1 MCFVKQRSAEEE
13 ETGAFSRI
21 GWRGMIIIEILHFCV
36 YTLCIQIMCV
46 YDRGKASAC
55 HSHDN
60 NASELMTCVRRRPGA
75 LAHLCGQDWT
85 KKATP
90 FCDRNVTRGS
100 LSVQLQLDLC
110 VSWRG
115 WIWKPPVCRGVV
127 LSTRCWEC
135 GMVLLYDYK

>member
-1 MCFVKQRSAEEE
+1 MYMCFVKQRSAEEE

-46 YDRGKASAC
+46 YDSGKASAC

-85 KKATP
+85 
-90 FCDRNVTRGS
+90 C
-100 LSVQLQLDLC
+100 
-110 VSWRG
+110 
-115 WIWKPPVCRGVV
+115 
-127 LSTRCWEC
+127 
-135 GMVLLYDYK
+135 LLYTSPSPRDSLRSRMPSSA